1 MSASFGGMLNILP
14 VNVVFISG
22 GFVDLQRYSYFLFLT
37 TFLHSFSDS
46 RETEFCSL
54 LIITSSSSISS
65 STSRIL
71 GSTSVIISVFSSSQD
86 KTRESIGSKA
96 LIIYHFIALK
106 DLCKSIQPYGGPGQE
121 RVNFYFNITFRNS
134 RVVKC

>member
-1 MSASFGGMLNILP
+1 MSTSSGGMLNTLP
-14 VNVVFISG
+14 TNVVFISG
-22 GFVDLQRYSYFLFLT
+22 RLVDFQRYSYFLFFT
-37 TFLHSFSDS
+37 PFLHSFSDS

-54 LIITSSSSISS
+54 LIITSSSISS
-65 STSRIL
+65 STSRIR

-96 LIIYHFIALK
+96 LIIDHLIALK

-121 RVNFYFNITFRNS
+121 RVNFYFNITFRNAP
-134 RVVKC
+134 VVKC

>member
-1 MSASFGGMLNILP
+1 MLNTLP
-14 VNVVFISG
+14 TNVVFISG
-22 GFVDLQRYSYFLFLT
+22 RLVDLQRYSYFLFFT
-37 TFLHSFSDS
+37 PFLHSFSDS

-54 LIITSSSSISS
+54 LIITSSSISS
-65 STSRIL
+65 STSRIR

-96 LIIYHFIALK
+96 LIIDHFIALK

-121 RVNFYFNITFRNS
+121 RVNFYFNITFRNAP
-134 RVVKC
+134 VVKC

>member
-1 MSASFGGMLNILP
+1 MSTSSGGMLNTLLI
-14 VNVVFISG
+14 NVVFISG
-22 GFVDLQRYSYFLFLT
+22 RLVDLQRYSYFLFFT
-37 TFLHSFSDS
+37 PFLHSFSDS

-54 LIITSSSSISS
+54 LIITSSSISS
-65 STSRIL
+65 STSRIR

-96 LIIYHFIALK
+96 LIIDHFIALK

-121 RVNFYFNITFRNS
+121 RVNFYFNITFRNAP
-134 RVVKC
+134 VVKC

>member
-1 MSASFGGMLNILP
+1 MSTSSGGMLNTLP
-14 VNVVFISG
+14 TNVVFISG
-22 GFVDLQRYSYFLFLT
+22 RLVDLQRYSYFLFFT
-37 TFLHSFSDS
+37 PFLHSFSDS

-54 LIITSSSSISS
+54 LIITSSSISS
-65 STSRIL
+65 STSRIR

-96 LIIYHFIALK
+96 LIIDHFIALK

-121 RVNFYFNITFRNS
+121 RVNFYFNITFRNAP
-134 RVVKC
+134 VVKC